1 MSPVSQPRRA
11 FLASATVAVAA
22 SLPGCSL
29 MSPAAA
35 SIIKAAPY
43 VPGSDPLAALIA
55 EYRARLA
62 DFHARAETEDW
73 DALLADTYGPPLQ
86 TLWHA
91 TPEPTSMA
99 GVAAGIGL
107 ALEEPDLYAATPVL
121 RACLSY
127 LERGRVS

>member
-73 DALLADTYGPPLQ
+73 DALLADTYGPPSKRSGTRRPNQ
-86 TLWHA
+86 RAWRAWQPASGSLWRN
-91 TPEPTSMA
+91 PTFTRQHPFCA
-99 GVAAGIGL
+99 PA
-107 ALEEPDLYAATPVL
+107 
-121 RACLSY
+121 
-127 LERGRVS
+127 